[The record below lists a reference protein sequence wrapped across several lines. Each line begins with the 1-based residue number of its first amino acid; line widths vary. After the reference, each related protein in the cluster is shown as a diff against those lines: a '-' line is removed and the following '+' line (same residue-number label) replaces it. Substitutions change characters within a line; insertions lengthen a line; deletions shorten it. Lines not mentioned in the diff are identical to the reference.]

1 MVQVAEK
8 AETFREARAACRVI
22 MNRGTLDLISKN
34 QLKKGDVLTV
44 AKIAGIGAAKQTG
57 LLIPL
62 CHPIG
67 LTNIDVQ
74 CQIDT
79 ENSCVHVGTYA
90 SCHGRTGVEMEAL
103 TAASIAACTI
113 FDMCKAVDKKMVIS
127 DLRVVEKKGG
137 KSGYYIEKD

>member
-1 MVQVAEK
+1 MVQVAHK
-8 AETFREARAACRVI
+8 SETFREAKASCRVI
-22 MNRGTLDLISKN
+22 MKPETLDLISTN

-44 AKIAGIGAAKQTG
+44 AKIAGINAAKQTG

-67 LTNIDVQ
+67 LTKVDVQ
-74 CQIDT
+74 CRINIP
-79 ENSCVHVGTYA
+79 NSCIEVDSYA

-103 TAASIAACTI
+103 MAASLAACTI
-113 FDMCKAVDKKMVIS
+113 FDMCKAVDKRIVIN

-137 KSGYYIEKD
+137 KSGHFIEKD